1 MPLRTTAALFVT
13 FALAACSL
21 DPAATGSTDP
31 NSAEAVCLRAVQ
43 AVTNNP
49 DQTVITAEVGS
60 AGTRVVVGV
69 GPDRALW
76 QCVAQADGTTTG
88 VMSLTDEGAL

>member
-1 MPLRTTAALFVT
+1 MPRRLAL
-13 FALAACSL
+13 ALLPLLAACA
-21 DPAATGSTDP
+21 PAAPPPAPGSP
-31 NSAEAVCLRAVQ
+31 EAACLAAVQ

-49 DQTVITAEVGS
+49 EQSVVTVDAGN
-60 AGTRVVVGV
+60 AGTRVVIGV

-76 QCVAQADGTTTG
+76 QCMAQPDGTTTG

>member
-1 MPLRTTAALFVT
+1 MTPRPTAAFLAAL
-13 FALAACSL
+13 ALAACSV

-31 NSAEAVCLRAVQ
+31 NSAGAICLRAVQ
-43 AVTNNP
+43 EVTNNP
-49 DQTVITAEVGS
+49 DQTIVSTDPGN
-60 AGTRVVVGV
+60 AGTRVIVGV

-76 QCVAQADGTTTG
+76 QCIAQDDGTTTG